1 MKKLLM
7 ITLSLLLFT
16 ILISPVQSKR
26 LGPLDRPLQDYN
38 NLSLRQ
44 IFEDGQLVTNPNF
57 DTNTTGWTAIS
68 GVNTWL
74 TGGFLK
80 NTANGTQIS
89 SIARQSTILTVGQK
103 HYINARVRVTN
114 SLSTQVGFNEPN
126 NIMQANPV
134 ANTWYELSGVITA
147 ATANIWLRHYYANT
161 NTADAYVAETTYVVN
176 DTVSYGGIDYI
187 NILSSTGILPTN
199 TTYWRLLSSYNK
211 VMEIDYAY
219 AYNLTALGIP
229 TATKIEMDNL
239 YSDYLKYK
247 DMMTA
252 TDVMLIVG
260 QLGAFVWSLVVSFEV
275 FGFVLWEYALFGI
288 GAGFIG
294 YLALKIIQKKAGDDN
309 GDSD

>member
-16 ILISPVQSKR
+16 FFSPVQAKR
-26 LGPLDRPLQDYN
+26 PGPLDRPLPDYN

-44 IFEDGQLVTNPNF
+44 IFEDGNMLFGNNYIDVNNNNIIDGYGAYPS
-57 DTNTTGWTAIS
+57 TNTFNINNGQQINYNVDSVEKKWVTLTKS
-68 GVNTWL
+68 FNWL
-74 TGGFLK
+74 
-80 NTANGTQIS
+80 
-89 SIARQSTILTVGQK
+89 
-103 HYINARVRVTN
+103 
-114 SLSTQVGFNEPN
+114 N
-126 NIMQANPV
+126 N
-134 ANTWYELSGVITA
+134 
-147 ATANIWLRHYYANT
+147 HYY
-161 NTADAYVAETTYVVN
+161 
-176 DTVSYGGIDYI
+176 YI
-187 NILSSTGILPTN
+187 NITN
-199 TTYWRLLSSYNK
+199 TIDTSNEVGNLIIWGYVSNQSISMWQRSKPVGLINDNLSTIKLYDKTSGFYSMLIGFRNDNDLTNINSYIL
-211 VMEIDYAY
+211 MQDYYMID
-219 AYNLTALGIP
+219 LTALGIP

-260 QLGAFVWSLVVSFEV
+260 QLVAFVWSLVVSFEV